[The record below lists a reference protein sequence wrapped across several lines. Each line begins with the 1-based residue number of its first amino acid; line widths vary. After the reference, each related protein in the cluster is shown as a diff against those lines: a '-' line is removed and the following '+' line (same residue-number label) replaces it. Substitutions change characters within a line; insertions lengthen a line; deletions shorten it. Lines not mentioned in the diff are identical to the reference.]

1 MSSVGRMA
9 ERLRSSV
16 SPYLRS
22 HADNPVDW
30 FPWGEEAFAEA
41 ERREVP
47 LLISIGYATC
57 HWCHVMARESFSDP
71 VLAARLNEG
80 FVAVKVDRE
89 EHPDVD
95 TAYLTAASA
104 FTRQLGWPLTV
115 FATPAGETF
124 FAGTYFPPRAVGG
137 VPAFADVLDA
147 VSQAWRLRRDEVQAT
162 AGSLAAALREATASL
177 PVASTLPDDAALEDA
192 VAALAAEEDRVHG
205 GFGGAPKFPVA
216 PVLGFLATW
225 DSGAALAERTLLAL
239 AASPLRDRDGG
250 FFRYATQAD
259 WSDPHYERMLYDNA
273 QLLDVAALLLGRA
286 GTRTD
291 ELAVVAEGIASFLL
305 TTLRQPGGGFASAQ
319 DSESIIDGQRS
330 EGGYYLAADRSR
342 LAPPPLDDKVVTG
355 WNGLAIRALARAGRA
370 LGRAEWIDAARR
382 AADFLLE
389 RHLVGGRVSVRA
401 SLGDVVSLA
410 RPALEDLGMLAG
422 GLLQLALAEG
432 RPRYAVVARALLDG
446 ALEAASGPLP
456 FALPGGGDQALTA
469 RGLALTADPSEG
481 AYPSGLAAAADAA
494 HELYL
499 LTGEQRYRA
508 AAEAA
513 VTAVAPGSLAQPMG
527 FGAVLAL
534 ASRLTRPVRQLVVV
548 APSTAGLADLLRGAR
563 ETELGVLAGV
573 SDEGAREWAEA
584 GFELFEGR
592 VSRDALP
599 TAYSCE
605 SFVCALPSTRLP
617 EEIVTRP

>member
-1 MSSVGRMA
+1 MA

-41 ERREVP
+41 KRRDVP

-71 VLAARLNEG
+71 MLAAQLNEG

-95 TAYLTAASA
+95 TAYLRAASA
-104 FTRQLGWPLTV
+104 FTRQLGWPLTA

-137 VPAFADVLDA
+137 VPAFADVLTA
-147 VSQAWRLRRDEVQAT
+147 VSEAWRLRRDEVQAT

-177 PVASTLPDDAALEDA
+177 PAASTLPDDAALESA
-192 VAALAAEEDRVHG
+192 VAALAAEEDRVYG

-216 PVLGFLATW
+216 PVLGFLATRA
-225 DSGAALAERTLLAL
+225 SGAALAERTLLAL
-239 AASPLRDRDGG
+239 AASPLRDHDGG

-259 WSDPHYERMLYDNA
+259 WSEPHYERMLYDNA

-286 GTRTD
+286 GTRSD
-291 ELAVVAEGIASFLL
+291 EVAGIAEGIASFLV
-305 TTLRQPGGGFASAQ
+305 TTLQRPSGGFASAQ

-342 LAPPPLDDKVVTG
+342 LVPPSLDEKVVTG

-370 LGRAEWIDAARR
+370 LGRAEWIEAARR
-382 AADFLLE
+382 AADFLLR
-389 RHLVGGRVSVRA
+389 RHVVDGRVSVRA
-401 SLGDVVSLA
+401 SLGDAVSAA
-410 RPALEDLGMLAG
+410 RPVLEDLGMLAG

-432 RPRYAVVARALLDG
+432 RPRYAVVARSLLDG
-446 ALEAASGPLP
+446 AVDAASGPLP
-456 FALPGGGDQALTA
+456 FALPGGGDPALTA
-469 RGLALTADPSEG
+469 RGLLLAADPSEG
-481 AYPSGLAAAADAA
+481 AYPSGLAATAEAA

-499 LTGEQRYRA
+499 LTGQRRYRV
-508 AAEAA
+508 AAEAV
-513 VTAVAPGSLAQPMG
+513 VTVVAPGSLAQPMG

-534 ASRLTRPVRQLVVV
+534 ASRLARPVRQLVLV
-548 APSTAGLADLLRGAR
+548 APCAAGLADLLRGAQ